1 MTGKSPGF
9 QQLVNDLSEKSE
21 TLLSHLKE
29 ADGRNHYEDAFIEK
43 IQRLLAERQTVI
55 DALLETAE
63 SEGDLK
69 TWAAANLSKEER
81 ASLIA
86 VEKTIAE
93 RLRQILLKI
102 QQSRQLLHQKQR
114 TSQHYRHPYSNIPR
128 DGMFIDQ
135 RK

>member
-1 MTGKSPGF
+1 MTEIRSGF
-9 QQLVNDLSEKSE
+9 HQLVNDLSEKSE
-21 TLLSHLKE
+21 KLLSHLKE

-43 IQRLLAERQTVI
+43 IQLLLAERQTVI
-55 DALLETAE
+55 DALKQTSE
-63 SEGDLK
+63 SEGALK
-69 TWAAANLSKEER
+69 TWAAANLSNEER
-81 ASLIA
+81 VSLIDL
-86 VEKTIAE
+86 EKAIAE

>member
-1 MTGKSPGF
+1 MTGKSSGF
-9 QQLVNDLSEKSE
+9 HQLVNDLLEKSE

-29 ADGRNHYEDAFIEK
+29 ADGRDHYEDAFIEK

-93 RLRQILLKI
+93 RLRQILWKI

-114 TSQHYRHPYSNIPR
+114 TSQHYRHPYSKVPR

>member
-29 ADGRNHYEDAFIEK
+29 ADGRDHYEDAFIEK

-55 DALLETAE
+55 DALQHTAE

-69 TWAAANLSKEER
+69 TWAVANLSKEER
-81 ASLIA
+81 TSLIA
-86 VEKTIAE
+86 VEKSIAE

-102 QQSRQLLHQKQR
+102 QQSRKLLHQKQR
-114 TSQHYRHPYSNIPR
+114 TSRHYRHPYSNMPR

>member
-1 MTGKSPGF
+1 MTEIRSGF
-9 QQLVNDLSEKSE
+9 HQLVNDLSEKSE

-29 ADGRNHYEDAFIEK
+29 ADGRDHYEDAFIEK